1 MSVLVD
7 SNVLIDIAF
16 RDPVWLGWSSKT
28 LARLMQADDL
38 IINQMIF
45 AEFSVRY
52 ESYEEADRLLPNE
65 EFRREEIPWMAAFA
79 AAKAF
84 VSYRRAGGQKT
95 RPLPDFFI
103 GAHAA
108 IGGHSV
114 VTRDPAGYQTYFPD
128 VQLITPDSHPVQER
142 QA

>member
-16 RDPVWLGWSSKT
+16 RDPVWLGWSSAT
-28 LARLMQADDL
+28 LARLTQSEDL

-52 ESYEEADRLLPNE
+52 ESYDEADSLLPTE
-65 EFRREEIPWMAAFA
+65 EFRREELPWMAAFA
-79 AAKAF
+79 AARAF
-84 VSYRRAGGQKT
+84 TVYRRSGGQKT

-108 IGGHSV
+108 VGGYSV
-114 VTRDPAGYQTYFPD
+114 LTRDPAGYRAYFPD
-128 VQLITPDSHPVQER
+128 VQLITPDSHPIVER
-142 QA
+142 RT